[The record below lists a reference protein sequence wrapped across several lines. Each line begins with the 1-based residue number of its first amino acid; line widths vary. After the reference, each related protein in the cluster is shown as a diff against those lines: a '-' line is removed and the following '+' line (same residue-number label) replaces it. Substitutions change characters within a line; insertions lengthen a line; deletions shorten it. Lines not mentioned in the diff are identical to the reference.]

1 MPDRVRLADGT
12 EVWVPTGGDPAE
24 YLLQQ
29 GVPASNL
36 PGVVPQAADDAYQ
49 MPSGGFASDLL
60 SGAGLFVARRTPG
73 LRQHIANIR
82 PPETAGAAIGGA
94 AVPIGASM
102 LAPGAG
108 LLGVGAQ
115 AALAG
120 GIEALDVDATPGSVA
135 GQAALAGGGT
145 AAFDFLGRA
154 VRGSV
159 RAFQAMRRAG
169 VLQNTDEGLRTI
181 ANAAGGNVLVDRI
194 NRQALTRAAAQ
205 SFGQNADNLSPQ
217 VLDQAA
223 DQIGQQFDQVLG
235 NLNADLTGVQ
245 AQLANLPA
253 GTIGARANRAIA
265 SVTDW
270 ANVDG
275 STLRA
280 VRKALADRGRNL
292 LGEAPAS
299 ADDLLVMVDDIDTV
313 AEQAMGP
320 QFRAEFR
327 QAREAWKNLRII
339 ESLPTVRK
347 SGGVSAGELSQ
358 ALAREGRGYGTSFIR
373 DTGNVLPG
381 TQRLFDITRSL
392 TADAAGRIG
401 NPGTAPA
408 LAGTAGLGMAAGV
421 LTGATAPATALA
433 GLAAAGG
440 AQAAG
445 LAAVG
450 GQAPAMGRAGAAA
463 GREIGRWLGDENDG
477 R

>member
-1 MPDRVRLADGT
+1 VPTKVTLADGT
-12 EVWVPTGGDPAE
+12 EAWVPTGGDPGQ
-24 YLLQQ
+24 YLLQS
-29 GVPASNL
+29 GVPVGNL
-36 PGVVPQAADDAYQ
+36 PGVLPGAAPDDTYQ
-49 MPSGGFASDLL
+49 MPGSGFLSDAVA
-60 SGAGLFVARRTPG
+60 GAGLYIGRRTPG
-73 LRQHIANIR
+73 IREHIANIK
-82 PPETAGAAIGGA
+82 PPDTLGGTVGGM
-94 AVPIGASM
+94 AVPVGASF
-102 LAPGAG
+102 AVPGAG
-108 LLGVGAQ
+108 LVGIGSQ

-120 GIEALDVDATPGSVA
+120 GLEAMDPDATPGSVMGA
-135 GQAALAGGGT
+135 SALAGGGT
-145 AAFDFLGRA
+145 ATFDLLGRA
-154 VRGSV
+154 LRGGV
-159 RAFQAMRRAG
+159 RAFQALRRSG
-169 VLQNTDEGLRTI
+169 VLANTNETLRTV

-194 NRQALTRAAAQ
+194 NRRALTRAAAQ

-245 AQLANLPA
+245 AQLAQLPA

-280 VRKALADRGRNL
+280 VRQALAERGRNL

-299 ADDLLVMVDDIDTV
+299 ADDLLVLVDDIDNV
-313 AEQAMGP
+313 AEQALGP
-320 QFRAEFR
+320 QFRAQFR

-381 TQRLFDITRSL
+381 TQRLFDVTRTL

-433 GLAAAGG
+433 GLGAAGL

-450 GQAPAMGRAGAAA
+450 GQAPTMGRAGAAA
-463 GREIGRWLGDENDG
+463 AQEASRWLERNE
-477 R
+477 